1 MVGFIPREEEAAV
14 GAEQLN
20 GQVGE
25 RLIDR
30 LEQDRFVQGLV
41 GTRTTVL
48 IENKEKGH
56 SNGFAPVRIAGSA
69 RGDLGPALITAV
81 DGDILIGTFE

>member
-1 MVGFIPREEEAAV
+1 MPQLAHDVVKQRAAELREVAA
-14 GAEQLN
+14 ARRRAWLD
-20 GQVGE
+20 GQ
-25 RLIDR
+25 
-30 LEQDRFVQGLV
+30 V

-69 RGDLGPALITAV
+69 RGDLGLALITAV
-81 DGDILIGTFE
+81 DGDTLIGTFQ